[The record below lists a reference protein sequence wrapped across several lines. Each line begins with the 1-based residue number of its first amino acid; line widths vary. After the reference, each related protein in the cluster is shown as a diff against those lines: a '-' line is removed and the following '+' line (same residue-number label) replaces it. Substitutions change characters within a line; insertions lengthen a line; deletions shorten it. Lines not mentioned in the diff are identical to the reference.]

1 MTKPRP
7 TPRRKPARTPNTTRL
22 VDARE
27 LAEIVHVSPWTVY
40 GWARARRI
48 PSIRPTPRILRF
60 DLDRV
65 LAVLAKGGAR

>member
-1 MTKPRP
+1 MRIPRP
-7 TPRRKPARTPNTTRL
+7 NPRRSPARTPNPRRL

-40 GWARARRI
+40 GWARSRRI

-65 LAVLAKGGAR
+65 LAVLSKGGAK